1 MNAAEAIEILS
12 KLPGDTILYNKY
24 ASDDAYPLDIKIFK
38 EGNDITPY
46 FVVDM
51 VRLDEHRNYPEK
63 YRGVVEIK
71 KEDL

>member
-12 KLPGDTILYNKY
+12 KLPGDTILYNRY
-24 ASDDAYPLDIKIFK
+24 SDDAYPLDIKIFK
-38 EGNDITPY
+38 EGNDVTPY

-51 VRLDEHRNYPEK
+51 CRLDGHRNYPEK
-63 YRGVVEIK
+63 YRGFIEIK